1 MTLTSSNDC
10 DDLTAAQMLSNI
22 PLSPSN
28 DDVNNNNNK
37 YLKYTFNDTLLK
49 ILQEMKIMRKWVVSP
64 INNY

>member
-1 MTLTSSNDC
+1 MILTSSNDC

-28 DDVNNNNNK
+28 DDVKNNNK
-37 YLKYTFNDTLLK
+37 CLKYTFNDTLLK